1 MLNRALAVVSLGYL
15 FFHSPLCIEVASAQ
29 IATHL
34 MLWVLQGLIWIHR
47 IKTLNRVGLQVSV
60 HIWLESL
67 SNLPKQL
74 SRQLRDIHGWSS
86 LATSQSVTVIFFF
99 SFHSYMIMT
108 GLLLSV
114 FIKYMFSKPA

>member
-1 MLNRALAVVSLGYL
+1 
-15 FFHSPLCIEVASAQ
+15 
-29 IATHL
+29 
-34 MLWVLQGLIWIHR
+34 MLWLLQGLIWIHR
-47 IKTLNRVGLQVSV
+47 IKTLNRVGLQVGV
-60 HIWLESL
+60 HVWLESL

-108 GLLLSV
+108 GLSSV
-114 FIKYMFSKPA
+114 FIKYMFSKQA